1 MEKYGVDL
9 VFNAHD
15 HAIART
21 YPIKAGAL
29 MKKPSEGV
37 IYYHFRTKRR
47 QNLYGREEN
56 GLEYHSFIIRWI
68 SRTILSL
75 K

>member
-21 YPIKAGAL
+21 YPIKNGVF
-29 MKKPSEGV
+29 MKRPSQGV
-37 IYYHFRTKRR
+37 IYYLAGQSGGKTY
-47 QNLYGREEN
+47 QGREKN
-56 GLEYHSFIIRWI
+56 GLEHVL
-68 SRTILSL
+68 LSSGGSAQL
-75 K
+75 LCR